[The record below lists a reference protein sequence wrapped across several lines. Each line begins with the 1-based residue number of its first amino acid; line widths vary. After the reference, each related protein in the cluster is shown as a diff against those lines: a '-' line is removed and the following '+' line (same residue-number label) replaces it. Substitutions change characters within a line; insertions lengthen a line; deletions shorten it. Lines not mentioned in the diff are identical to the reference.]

1 MVVSFRV
8 LTILLAVLV
17 TGALS
22 SDRLVAHAAE
32 EKVQDKSAQVFE
44 KFSAGEVGAEDARQI
59 LFQMSNDDMTA
70 FSTAALEWLRSGESS
85 KVRAATWSLE
95 VLGRRKEFSV
105 ANASVI
111 LDGLSSSKTEIDP
124 RLEVRLLAKADRLSV
139 SRIQELIQESS
150 KGPGPSAPRLATLG
164 VLTDIL
170 SEKGVA
176 PNLLQL
182 ETLLKSDVF
191 EIRMHAVDWFRLS
204 PLPSVQ
210 ERAKFLEQAFS
221 VKPVQARERAYRTLA
236 SWQGEEVRAILKAS
250 PKLVTRT
257 CEKDKS
263 PSIRAACLEIIEKSK
278 SKTKGEAP

>member
-1 MVVSFRV
+1 MIFVV
-8 LTILLAVLV
+8 VLV
-17 TGALS
+17 VGALG
-22 SDRLVAHAAE
+22 SDRLVAFAAE
-32 EKVQDKSAQVFE
+32 DKVPEKSVQVLE
-44 KFSAGEVGAEDARQI
+44 KFSSGEVGADEARQI
-59 LFQMSNDDMTA
+59 LFQMSNEDMTA
-70 FSTAALEWLRSGESS
+70 FSSAALEWFRSGEAQ

-95 VLGRRKEFSV
+95 ILARRKEFSV
-105 ANASVI
+105 VNAGLI
-111 LDGLSSSKTEIDP
+111 LDGLASSKTEIDS

-170 SEKGVA
+170 SEKGVS

-204 PLPSVQ
+204 PLSSVQ
-210 ERAKFLEQAFS
+210 ERAKFLEQAFA

-236 SWQGEEVRAILKAS
+236 SWPGDEVRAILKAS
-250 PKLVTRT
+250 PKLVSRS

-263 PSIRAACLEIIEKSK
+263 PSIRAACLEILEKSK
-278 SKTKGEAP
+278 SKPKESP